1 MSHRLYGI
9 TLLAGQGFFRIVPPY
24 SHRLVV
30 QRQRYNIFTFIYLYF
45 FRNVTYF
52 DLRLYMFRPYA
63 AIVKYVSELNSVA
76 LVRERIYRLN
86 DRRLSAKLVPTFADR
101 G

>member
-9 TLLAGQGFFRIVPPY
+9 TLLAGQGFFRIV
-24 SHRLVV
+24 HRC
-30 QRQRYNIFTFIYLYF
+30 NIFTFIYLYF
-45 FRNVTYF
+45 VRNVTYF
-52 DLRLYMFRPYA
+52 VLRLYMFRPYA
-63 AIVKYVSELNSVA
+63 AIIKYMSELNSVA

-86 DRRLSAKLVPTFADR
+86 DRRLSAKLVTTFADR